1 MVQIASTGYGQLRI
15 RRLTYCGTLRR
26 GRVIATR
33 TLVDGGK
40 MHSKHHTVK
49 PQPVRP
55 PTTLG
60 PEFPH
65 RMRPFAQGEQEP
77 CSCGVWGRPWLFLR
91 KGRCILIDSAGR
103 HTPSVDG
110 PEISKL
116 SAHQLKAGA

>member
-1 MVQIASTGYGQLRI
+1 MVEIASTGYGQLRI

-60 PEFPH
+60 PDFPH
-65 RMRPFAQGEQEP
+65 IMR
-77 CSCGVWGRPWLFLR
+77 LF
-91 KGRCILIDSAGR
+91 AGR
-103 HTPSVDG
+103 TRAVSVRSVGPAVVVPSQRSLYFD
-110 PEISKL
+110 
-116 SAHQLKAGA
+116 